1 MMEIE
6 DSSKTDAQRE
16 QEQALIE
23 ELLEIVN
30 ERDRL
35 VQDLDEQEKW

>member
-1 MMEIE
+1 MMDIE
-6 DSSKTDAQRE
+6 DDSKSDAQRE

-30 ERDRL
+30 KRDRL

>member
-1 MMEIE
+1 MMDIE
-6 DSSKTDAQRE
+6 DHSKTDAQRE